1 MQAQGVLFGQI
12 AAVFGIVIAGV
23 WGATQWTAAA
33 LGYQLRLGS
42 PWFDFFGT
50 PVFLPWGLFE
60 WWFFFDAYAPQVFDT
75 GGMIAASSGLL
86 AVVVWAELRGED
98 RVNVGPRQIPPD
110 NQRQALAVVLV
121 SVLLVAVSTFVLLAE
136 TSLAFEEVL
145 FEVVSAF
152 GTVGLST
159 GITADLPQP
168 GQLLLIVLMFVGR
181 IGPITLASALAL
193 RQRGRRY
200 ELPMERINV
209 G

>member
-1 MQAQGVLFGQI
+1 MTTF
-12 AAVFGIVIAGV
+12 
-23 WGATQWTAAA
+23 
-33 LGYQLRLGS
+33 
-42 PWFDFFGT
+42 
-50 PVFLPWGLFE
+50 
-60 WWFFFDAYAPQVFDT
+60 
-75 GGMIAASSGLL
+75 GLL

-98 RVNVGPRQIPPD
+98 RVNVGPRQIPSD

-121 SVLLVAVSTFVLLAE
+121 SVLLVAVSAFVLLAE

-159 GITADLPQP
+159 GITADLPGP

>member
-1 MQAQGVLFGQI
+1 MTTF
-12 AAVFGIVIAGV
+12 
-23 WGATQWTAAA
+23 
-33 LGYQLRLGS
+33 
-42 PWFDFFGT
+42 
-50 PVFLPWGLFE
+50 
-60 WWFFFDAYAPQVFDT
+60 
-75 GGMIAASSGLL
+75 GLL

-121 SVLLVAVSTFVLLAE
+121 SVLLVAVSAFVLLAE

-159 GITADLPQP
+159 GITADLPGP
-168 GQLLLIVLMFVGR
+168 GQLLLVVLMFVGR

>member
-1 MQAQGVLFGQI
+1 MTTF
-12 AAVFGIVIAGV
+12 
-23 WGATQWTAAA
+23 
-33 LGYQLRLGS
+33 
-42 PWFDFFGT
+42 
-50 PVFLPWGLFE
+50 
-60 WWFFFDAYAPQVFDT
+60 
-75 GGMIAASSGLL
+75 GLL

-121 SVLLVAVSTFVLLAE
+121 SVLLVAVSAFVLLAE

-159 GITADLPQP
+159 GITADLPGP

>member
-1 MQAQGVLFGQI
+1 M
-12 AAVFGIVIAGV
+12 
-23 WGATQWTAAA
+23 
-33 LGYQLRLGS
+33 
-42 PWFDFFGT
+42 
-50 PVFLPWGLFE
+50 
-60 WWFFFDAYAPQVFDT
+60 
-75 GGMIAASSGLL
+75 
-86 AVVVWAELRGED
+86 
-98 RVNVGPRQIPPD
+98 NVGPRQIPPD

-121 SVLLVAVSTFVLLAE
+121 SVLLVAVSAFVLLAE

-159 GITADLPQP
+159 GITADLPGP